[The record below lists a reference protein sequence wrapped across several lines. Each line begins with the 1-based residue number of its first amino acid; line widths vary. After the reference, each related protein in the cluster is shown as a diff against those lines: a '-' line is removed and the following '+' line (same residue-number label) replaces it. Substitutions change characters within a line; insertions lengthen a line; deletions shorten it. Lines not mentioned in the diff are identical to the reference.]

1 MTATTSTIINVGASA
16 GGAATGE
23 LDLAVVGNSAVAALI
38 DRRARLVWWCLPRFD
53 GDPVFCRL
61 LGGAAETGFADIDM
75 TGLRPVS
82 QSYVAN
88 TPILVTELAD
98 ADGATVRVTD
108 FMPRFKQAERI
119 FRPAMLVRRIEPTG
133 GLARL
138 SVRVRPRFEHGAA
151 EPERTLG
158 SNHIRF
164 AGPRAALRVT
174 TDMPVSYLAQETMF
188 ALTEP
193 ITLVF
198 GPDEF
203 LSGSVPRIAREFEE
217 RTRDYWIEWT
227 RYLAVPFEW
236 QDAVIRAAIAL
247 KLCAFEETGAI
258 VAALTT
264 SIPEAADTERNWDYR
279 HCWLRDAYFTVHAL
293 NRLGATR
300 TMEDYLRYITTVVA
314 AVPEAALHPVYGIVP
329 DSALDE
335 RVVPA
340 LAGFRGMGPVRI
352 GNAAAQQRQNDVYG
366 SVVLAVA
373 QMFFDRRLPRPGD
386 EALFGLLE
394 RLGRRAAESAFEP
407 DAGIWEYRGR
417 ARIHTHSVAMCWAAC
432 ARLGR
437 IADHLGLPDRAA
449 MWLEHAGRLRAAVL
463 ERGWNDRLK
472 TFTSSFE
479 GEEID
484 ASLLLLQE
492 IGLVSA
498 EDPRFRATLGTIE
511 ATLGRGDHLM
521 RYVAPDDFGAPT
533 TAFNVCSFWLID
545 ALAAVGR
552 RGEARERLEGLIASR
567 TRLGFLSEDLDPA
580 TREPWGNFP
589 QTYSMVGLIISAMR
603 LSRSWEEALWRGW

>member
-1 MTATTSTIINVGASA
+1 MAPDRMGSGRA
-16 GGAATGE
+16 GGDDPAESE
-23 LDLAVVGNSAVAALI
+23 LDLGVVGNSAVAALI
-38 DRRARLVWWCLPRFD
+38 DRRGRLVWWCLPRFD

-61 LGGAAETGFADIDM
+61 LAGAEETGFIDVDM
-75 TGLRPVS
+75 PGLRPLK
-82 QSYVAN
+82 QAYLPN

-98 ADGATVRVTD
+98 AAGATVRITD

-119 FRPAMLVRRIEPTG
+119 FRPAMLIRRIEPTG
-133 GLARL
+133 GLVRL
-138 SVRVRPRFEHGAA
+138 SVRVRPRFDLGAT

-158 SNHIRF
+158 SNHVRF
-164 AGPRAALRVT
+164 IGSAAALRVT

-188 ALTEP
+188 ALTQP
-193 ITLVF
+193 ITLIF

-203 LSGSVPRIAREFEE
+203 FAASVPRVARDFEE

-236 QDAVIRAAIAL
+236 QDAVIRAAIGL

-264 SIPEAADTERNWDYR
+264 SIPEAAGTQRNWDYR

-314 AVPEAALHPVYGIVP
+314 AVPEGALHPVYGIVP
-329 DSALDE
+329 DHSLDE
-335 RVVPA
+335 QVAPA

-352 GNAAAQQRQNDVYG
+352 GNAAALQRQNDVYG

-373 QMFFDRRLPRPGD
+373 QMFFDRRLPHGGG
-386 EALFGLLE
+386 ESLLGLLE
-394 RLGRRAAESAFEP
+394 RLGRRAVETAFEP
-407 DAGIWEYRGR
+407 DAGIWEFRGR
-417 ARIHTHSVAMCWAAC
+417 AAIHTHSAAMCWAAC
-432 ARLGR
+432 ARLCR
-437 IADHLGLPDRAA
+437 IAEHLGFTERAA
-449 MWLEHAGRLRAAVL
+449 AWLDHANRLRATILA
-463 ERGWNDRLK
+463 RGWNDRLK
-472 TFTSSFE
+472 TFTSAFE

-498 EDPRFRATLGTIE
+498 EDPRFRATLGAIE
-511 ATLGRGDHLM
+511 GALGRGDHLM
-521 RYVAPDDFGAPT
+521 RYVAPDDFGLPT
-533 TAFNVCSFWLID
+533 TAFNVCSFWYVD

-567 TRLGFLSEDLDPA
+567 TSLGYLSEDLVPA
-580 TREPWGNFP
+580 TRQPWGNFP